1 MVALQGLLPLLQVRF
16 QLLLVGEG
24 HAVDTLQL
32 LAVGVAPPIGSVAGR
47 QLDAAALDAPRGV
60 HVRAGAQIHELA
72 LLIEGDVGVLRQVVD
87 QLHLI
92 GLFLLLHIL
101 DSLGAGQL
109 EALQLQLLLA
119 DLPHLRLDLRQV
131 LLREG
136 ERRVQIVII
145 AVVDGR
151 SDGQLHLRPQPLHG
165 LGQNVGAGVPVRLAV
180 LLVFKRIDV
189 LFAHD
194 MLLLVIGAG
203 QTKPHP

>member
-1 MVALQGLLPLLQVRF
+1 
-16 QLLLVGEG
+16 
-24 HAVDTLQL
+24 
-32 LAVGVAPPIGSVAGR
+32 
-47 QLDAAALDAPRGV
+47 
-60 HVRAGAQIHELA
+60 VRAGAQIHELA

-87 QLHLI
+87 QLHLV
-92 GLFLLLHIL
+92 GLFLLLHEL
-101 DSLGAGQL
+101 DGLGAGQL